1 MIQHSSPAPGTV
13 EVPFP
18 LSAAQRGIWFAQ
30 HIAGDTPISI
40 AQYVELTG
48 PVDHDLLT
56 EAVRRTGREF
66 GTGYLRLV
74 EVDGQPHQL
83 VDLTLDA
90 DITELDLRAE
100 PDPERAAH
108 AWMRAEY
115 SATLDVVRDRLVR
128 LAMLRVGEDRWFWYS
143 RMHHIVLD
151 GMGALA
157 LVQRTGE
164 LYNAA
169 LEGREPPRSKAEPL
183 QKIVEADLAY
193 RTSDRF
199 AADREYWREHLTG
212 MADPVNLA
220 GREAEVD
227 SHPNRVSGALPAET
241 SALLDSVAAAVNSG
255 VAPTVVAA
263 FGAYLAAMTGA
274 PEVILSLPV
283 SARTSA
289 TLRRS
294 GGMLANVVPL
304 RVTLAPTTTVGAA
317 ILAVQ
322 SELTGALRRQ
332 RYRQEDIVRDLGW
345 AMDEAASFGPAVN
358 LMMVDTRIALGPV
371 VGRLHVLTSGL
382 IDDLFVNLYPGV
394 GGESTHIDLQGNG
407 NLYGEAELAAHHER
421 FLLFLHRFLVAGP
434 DAPLSTVPVLSS
446 AEQSLSV
453 PARGPASP
461 EPRTLPAILAGGAAI
476 DPDATALRWGTGDTM
491 SYREVDDYTNR
502 LARLL
507 IAAGAGPEK
516 AVALSIPRSA
526 ESVLATIAV
535 AKTGAAFAPID
546 PTYPADRIE
555 HMIDDS
561 GVVAGL
567 TLAHARKSLP
577 DKVDWLTLDD
587 ETTLGRV
594 AAQNADAITDAD
606 RTAAIH
612 LDQVAYVIYTSGSTG
627 LPKGVLVSHRGLA
640 GLVAGSGAGFGIDAD
655 SVVAH
660 AVSPSF
666 DISVEEIL
674 VTLAAGATLAVVPP
688 SAYAGEDMAQVLR
701 THGVTHL
708 NVTPA
713 VVGSLDPAT
722 LPDLRTIVVGGDAC
736 PPELVSK
743 WAGRALINGYG
754 PTETTITT
762 TLTEPMV
769 PGTPV
774 TIGGLT
780 DGVSA
785 LVLDP
790 WLRPVPAGT
799 VGELYL
805 AGPGVARGYHRRTG
819 LTASRFVANP
829 HAPGHRMYR
838 TGDLVRWSAPGD
850 RFTLEY
856 QGRSDFQVKVRGYRI
871 ELGEIDAALQRLP
884 EIDFAITL
892 GVESPTGAT
901 ALVAYLTTESDA
913 EVHPEAVKA
922 AVGEH
927 LPSYMVPAVIMVLD
941 QLPLTPLGKV
951 DRKALPAPDFT
962 ARAVV
967 GRAPSTPREET
978 LAALFAEVL
987 GLDSVGVDDSF
998 FALGGDSIVSI
1009 QLVSRAKAA
1018 GISFTARDVFER
1030 KTVAALAAVAT
1041 ETETDVVEELPGGG
1055 IGPVELTPI
1064 VHAMLDD
1071 GAPWD
1076 RYSQAVLI
1084 GLPEGTR
1091 RATLAAALQTLIDQH
1106 DVLRSTLRRSA
1117 DSWEWVVAEQ
1127 GSVDA
1132 DTLIEVVRTDDPG
1145 TPNEIGHAGHR
1156 TADPLAR
1163 RSRSGSRTAESPTTS
1178 ARADADTAKSPTT
1191 AGRADA
1197 DTADEVGGI
1206 AHAAAPADTVR
1217 SDSDTVERALQRA
1230 ADQLDPASGVVARFV
1245 LIERSDDG
1253 PLCWLVLH
1261 HLVTDGISWRIL
1273 LPDLATA
1280 AFGGALD
1287 PVGTSFRRW
1296 AHAQPEQATAR
1307 TAELP
1312 VWQRI
1317 LSTPDPAFG
1326 TTAFDPALD
1335 TVATMAQCQSTVPA
1349 EIAHTVLTTL
1359 PEQFHCGAD
1368 DVLLTA
1374 LTLAVSRWRERTG
1387 ALLTLEGHGRAES
1400 LLPGA
1405 DIARTVGWFTSVYP
1419 VAVDLAGIDLD
1430 DAFAG
1435 GEAAGSAIKA
1445 TKEQLRAVPDR
1456 GVGYGLLRYL
1466 NGETAAALADAPT
1479 PQLSFNY
1486 LGRAVTGE
1494 GPWLP
1499 RRFAATNNDDAPLA
1513 ATVDINA
1520 VLTDTGLDVTWAYAG
1535 RLLGAS
1541 DVREL
1546 ADLWSRALDAL
1557 VTHSRTTHA
1566 GGRTPS
1572 DFPLVTVDQS
1582 RIDSWERTHPTLTD
1596 VWPLSPLQ
1604 YGLLFHAL
1612 YDSDTADGYTVQSLL
1627 TLAGTV
1633 DATRLRAAAQA
1644 LIDRH
1649 ENLRVAFVETDD
1661 GPRQLVLAAAEIRW
1675 HEIDLTTIAD
1685 EEQRARE
1692 LDRVIELDALTRFD
1706 LTRPPLLRFTLI
1718 RTGQDTFRLVMTNHH
1733 LVLDGW
1739 STPLLV
1745 RELLTLYVTAGDAS
1759 MLPPARSYR
1768 EFLAWLTQQDA
1779 DASLI
1784 AWKESLAGIDTPT
1797 RAVPTLAGI
1806 ESTETAMLSHELSPA
1821 AVAELES
1828 AAREA
1833 GATVNTLVQAAW
1845 SMLLAMLTGRT
1856 EVVFGSTV
1864 SGRPPELPGVE
1875 EMVGLFINT
1884 VPVRVSLDPA
1894 EKVTDLLARVQ
1905 AEQARLMDHQ
1915 HVGLAAIHRAV
1926 GLAEL
1931 FDTLTV
1937 FESYPI
1943 DREALSQALDIA
1955 GMRVLDVEGT
1965 DATPY
1970 PLNLMVI
1977 PLRGDTG
1984 DALRITVKF
1993 MADQLDPAAAQSLLD
2008 RFVRLLGQ
2016 LAEHPHALVSQ
2027 LRYCD
2032 DTELAT
2038 LAPVHGPPPLPMRTL
2053 PDVLTAGARIDPAVI
2068 AVSSG
2073 ELRMSYGELDA
2084 WSNRFARVLLG
2095 RGVGPEVFVVLALT
2109 RSLESV
2115 VAVWALAKTGAAFVP
2130 LDPSYP
2136 VERIE
2141 HMLTD
2146 SKAPIGVTVTETGE
2160 TLPGTIDWLL
2170 LDDLNTIRRA
2180 MLVSDAPITDAERGG
2195 PLDLDHTA
2203 YLIYTSGSTG
2213 KPKAVLL
2220 SHRGIANLV
2229 AAQQATLT
2237 LDPTASALQVASP
2250 SFDASVF
2257 EMLTAHAAGGRLVVS
2272 PPEVYGGSELES
2284 LLRTER
2290 VTHAVITPSALATM
2304 EPTDLTDLRVL
2315 SVAGEAATPELI
2327 EKWSAGRRMV
2337 NLYGPTEFSIW
2348 ATGPAELRAGEP
2360 VTIGGPIRGA
2370 AVVVLDSWL
2379 RPVPVGI
2386 QGELYLAGPALAR
2399 GYFNRFEMTASR
2411 FVANP
2416 FGAAGERMYRTGD
2429 MVRWVTGDDGLTLE
2443 YLGRSDFQVKI
2454 RGLRIEL
2461 GEIDAVLSRDDEVE
2475 YAVTIGREGPAGA
2488 TVLVSYVLPAPGIDL
2503 DPERLRAGVAAELPG
2518 YMVPAAVVVL
2528 DEIPLTPVG
2537 KLDRKALPVPDFS
2550 AAQRAYLAPRTPIEQ
2565 SVAEVFA
2572 DVLGSDRVSVDQS
2585 FFELGGNSLSATK
2598 VVARVN
2604 SSLGAT
2610 IALRDLFDAPTVAQL
2625 SARIVPAAEGAPG
2638 RPALAPRVRP
2648 DRIPLS
2654 PAQQRMWVLNQLD
2667 PDSSAY
2673 NIAIALRLTG
2683 DLDVDALRRALTDV
2697 ITRQESLRTRY
2708 PADAD
2713 GPRQVIVGI
2722 DPPAMPLIDTEDG
2735 APLRDRINAL
2745 AATGFDLTREPPLRV
2760 GLFRL
2765 DADAPEAAPVTPIP
2779 GSPAEQTHPRH
2790 SDAPTHAGLATEAQ
2804 RGAGDSGPDGPRD
2817 TCSASHADGP
2827 TPVHVVVLVVHHI
2840 SADGASMAPLAADLV
2855 AAYSARVSGEA
2866 PTRPPLTVQYADFA
2880 QWHRELL
2887 GSAADAE
2894 SLAAQQIRYWRETLA
2909 DAPDALELPTDRPR
2923 PAVQSMRS
2931 DDIDFSL
2938 DEQTHRALV
2947 DFAAANNVSVFMVV
2961 HAALAVLLARLGGT
2975 SDIVIGTP
2983 VAGRGEEALDDLVG
2997 MFVNTL
3003 SLRTPVD
3010 PGTGFRQ
3017 LLATVRTTDLDAFAH
3032 TDVPFEQLVQAV
3044 DPTRST
3050 AHHPLFQVSLS
3061 LQNFIE
3067 PVLELPGLRFEVEDF
3082 DRRSSAFDLTLD
3094 LRERFDHTGPTGIEA
3109 VLTYATDLFDAPTI
3123 TSFATRWQQVLT
3135 TVLTDID
3142 IPLADIDILAESER
3156 TELIP
3161 VRGPATT
3168 GTTTLPHLLTTTAK
3182 SFPDHPALISD
3193 TTRTQSAPPPDT
3205 ATNPKQSA
3213 PAPTYATAGPDQPIP
3228 ASNTSTPTPTHPV
3241 SAPAASTAD
3250 PDQRTSA
3257 ISTDGPHRPE
3267 HTPNTATP
3275 GHMAPD
3281 IAPPLSSGEEPLN
3294 STTAPAA
3301 TPNQPGLRP
3310 SADGLPTDRPT
3321 RPSPTSA
3328 GSAQQ
3333 LAPDSETTTYRNLDA
3348 HSNQL
3353 ARLLIEAGAHT
3364 ETVVALGLPR
3374 CAELHI
3380 GIWATAKSGGAFLP
3394 VDPKHPADRI
3404 EHMLTDSGARV
3415 GITLA
3420 EYRPQLPDT
3429 TRWLVLDDP
3438 EIAARLR
3445 TTSDAPLTPADLP
3458 VPIRLENPAWMI
3470 YTSGSTGTPK
3480 GVTVTHRGLAD
3491 LVAAQRADLG
3501 LDENSR
3507 VLQVASPSFD
3517 ASIFEALMAFGC
3529 GGASVI
3535 APPDVFGGAPLA
3547 ELIAAEQITHMVI
3560 TPSALATIDPAEVSS
3575 VRVLAVAGEAVG
3587 PDLVARW
3594 CGGVD
3599 GRTMVN
3605 LYGPTEYTI
3614 WATGSEPLSATEP
3627 VTIGTPIRGAATLV
3641 LDDRLHPVPVGVAG
3655 ELYLSGTALA
3665 RGYHARPALTAARF
3679 IANPYGE
3686 PGELL
3691 YRTGDLVRWTRHSTP
3706 PPDTTATPDAPTT
3719 AVPTSA
3725 DPTTAT
3731 TATPTAVPTTAVPT
3745 SAAPTT
3751 TAVPTSADP
3760 ATATTAAPTAVPT
3773 TAVPT
3778 SAAPTTAAPTTAV
3791 PTSATTISTAPIT
3804 VVSNTTAPTTS
3815 VSTATGPLTLEYLG
3829 RTDFQ
3834 VKVRG
3839 QRIELGEIDAVLS
3852 GIDGID
3858 LAVTLG
3864 VPGPTGA
3871 TALAAYLVRLPGV
3884 DLDIARV
3891 RAEAADIL
3899 PAYMV
3904 PAAFVVLD
3912 AIPVNA
3918 VGKLDRKALPDPVF
3932 ATDDTP
3938 YRAPQTPTEHLLAE
3952 IYAELLGREQVG
3964 VDDSFFAL
3972 GGDSI
3977 LAIQLVTQAK
3987 LRGLHCTPLQVFEH
4001 RTVAALAAAVDATG
4015 TVEALAELPGGGTGD
4030 LPLTPIVRYMI
4041 ERGGNF
4047 DRFAQTAVLDLPV
4060 GIDRAQLRTTLTAVI
4075 DRHDML
4081 RARLWSTDDGWQLR
4095 VADPGSVDV
4104 DALIHRTTFDAT
4116 TDPVELREYARTE
4129 LDSAMNR
4136 LHPADGIIL
4145 QFVWL
4150 DPVGDAGTHTR
4161 PGKLIVVA
4169 HHLAI
4174 DSVSWRILVEDLIAA
4189 WAQVA
4194 AGTTPVLAE
4203 TSTSMRRWSHALTEQ
4218 ANAEQRRTELA
4229 YWQGIVNGPD
4239 PLLGARSLDP
4249 AIDQVHTVRRFEI
4262 GADED
4267 VTAALLTTLP
4277 RLFHGSVTDALFA
4290 TLALALVRWRARRGI
4305 DEHSAMLRLEGHGRQ
4320 EEVVPGADLSR
4331 TIGWFTNLYPVRLD
4345 LADVDIADAF
4355 AGGPAMGAAIRAVKH
4370 DLLEVPD
4377 KGIGFGLL
4385 RYLNPETAAQ
4395 LPTALPGQICVN
4407 YLGRHT
4413 SVETPTGLEGLGW
4426 LPTDELGDLEA
4437 TEHSD
4442 VAIMS
4447 PIDINA
4453 MVTGNRLHAEFSYA
4467 ANLLNR
4473 DEVAELADLW
4483 VDALG
4488 AATRFAETP
4497 AAQSASADEAAAMA
4511 ARTATP
4517 AGPTGLG
4524 LDVLL
4529 PIRPDGD
4536 RPALFCVHSSSGM
4549 SWSYLGFAEH
4559 LRPGR
4564 PIYGLQAPDLSG
4576 REPPARSIEEFAHR
4590 YVREIRTVQPSGP
4603 YHLLGWSFGGLIAQA
4618 MAVELAAEGE
4628 RVGVLAL
4635 LDTDTADIDGDSIE
4649 RLTAGQFINTFGA
4662 IFGIDDVSAEAT
4674 AEEAAAIITERL
4686 GGVELLDAATIER
4699 MAGSYNASA
4708 GTRTGYR
4715 RPVYDGD
4722 ILYFRATVDPSEYMG
4737 PDGWRPYVTGEI
4749 VTHDVAVSH
4758 DDLTNPYALS
4768 AISPVLDDHMEAGDR
4783 I

>member
-1 MIQHSSPAPGTV
+1 MIAPDG
-13 EVPFP
+13 PFP

-40 AQYVELTG
+40 AQYVELSG
-48 PVDHDLLT
+48 AIDHMLLT

-74 EVDGQPHQL
+74 EVDGQPQQI
-83 VDLTLDA
+83 VDLTLDD
-90 DITELDLRAE
+90 DIAQVDLRDR
-100 PDPERAAH
+100 PDPEAAAH

-115 SATLDVVRDRLVR
+115 TAPLDVMRDRLVC
-128 LAMLRVGEDRWFWYS
+128 LAMLRVAEDRWFWYS

-169 LEGREPPRSKAEPL
+169 FDGREPPPTKAEPL
-183 QKIVEADLAY
+183 QKIVDADLAY

-199 AADREYWREHLTG
+199 AADREYWRDHLADL
-212 MADPVNLA
+212 ADPVTLA
-220 GREAEVD
+220 GRAAEVD
-227 SHPNRVSGALPAET
+227 GHPNRVSGALPAAT
-241 SALLDSVAAAVNSG
+241 TVLLDSVAAAVNSG

-274 PEVILSLPV
+274 PEVVLSLPV

-304 RVTLAPTTTVGAA
+304 RVTLDPTTTVGAV

-322 SELTGALRRQ
+322 AELTGALRRQ

-371 VGRLHVLTSGL
+371 VGRLNVLTSGL
-382 IDDLFVNLYPGV
+382 IDDLFVNVYPGV

-407 NLYGEAELAAHHER
+407 NLYSDADLAAHHDR
-421 FLLFLHRFLVAGP
+421 FLMFLHRFLVAGP
-434 DAPLSTVPVLSS
+434 DAPLSTVPVLSV
-446 AEQSLSV
+446 AEQAASV
-453 PARGPASP
+453 PARGPAGV
-461 EPRTLPAILAGGAAI
+461 ETKTLPEILAAGAAI
-476 DPDATALRWGTGDTM
+476 DPDAIALRWGTGDTL

-507 IAAGAGPEK
+507 ITAGAGPEHG
-516 AVALSIPRSA
+516 VALSIPRSA

-535 AKTGAAFAPID
+535 AKTGAPFVPID
-546 PTYPADRIE
+546 PTYPDDRIE

-561 GVVAGL
+561 GVVTGV
-567 TLAHARKSLP
+567 TVTEVRKSLP
-577 DKVDWLTLDD
+577 DKVDWLALDD
-587 ETTLGRV
+587 ETTVAHL
-594 AAQNADAITDAD
+594 AAQDAAPITDAE
-606 RTAAIH
+606 RTAAIEP
-612 LDQVAYVIYTSGSTG
+612 DQVAYIIYTSGSTG

-640 GLVAGSGAGFGIDAD
+640 NLVASSGAGFGVDSE

-674 VTLAAGATLAVVPP
+674 VTLSAGAAVAVVPP
-688 SAYAGEDMAQVLR
+688 SAYAGEEMARVLR
-701 THGVTHL
+701 THRVTHL

-762 TLTEPMV
+762 TLSEPLV
-769 PGTPV
+769 PGAPV
-774 TIGGLT
+774 TIGSLVR
-780 DGVSA
+780 GVSG

-805 AGPGVARGYHRRTG
+805 AGPGVARGYHRRSG

-829 HAPGHRMYR
+829 HAPGERMYR
-838 TGDLVRWSAPGD
+838 TGDLVRWTDGD
-850 RFTLEY
+850 GTLTLDY

-871 ELGEIDAALQRLP
+871 ELGEIDAALQQLP

-892 GVESPTGAT
+892 GVETATGAT
-901 ALVAYLTTESDA
+901 ALVSYVTTEPGT

-922 AVGEH
+922 AVGER
-927 LPSYMVPAVIMVLD
+927 LPAYMVPAVLMVLD
-941 QLPLTPLGKV
+941 EVPLTPLGKV
-951 DRKALPAPDFT
+951 DRKALPAPDFS
-962 ARAVV
+962 ARTVTS
-967 GRAPSTPREET
+967 RTPSTPREQA
-978 LAALFAEVL
+978 LATLFAEVL
-987 GLDSVGVDDSF
+987 GLDAVGVDESF

-1018 GISFTARDVFER
+1018 GISFSARDVFER
-1030 KTVAALAAVAT
+1030 KTVAALAAVAD
-1041 ETETDVVEELPGGG
+1041 ETEVHVVEELPGGG
-1055 IGPVELTPI
+1055 VGEVALTPI
-1064 VHAMLDD
+1064 VHAMVEHGDTW
-1071 GAPWD
+1071 G
-1076 RYSQAVLI
+1076 RYGQAVLI
-1084 GLPEGTR
+1084 GLPADIDR
-1091 RATLAAALQTLIDQH
+1091 PRIAAALQVLLDHH
-1106 DVLRSTLRRSA
+1106 DLLRSSLRRTP
-1117 DSWEWVVAEQ
+1117 DGWEWLVAER

-1132 DTLIEVVRTDDPG
+1132 ETLIDVV
-1145 TPNEIGHAGHR
+1145 
-1156 TADPLAR
+1156 
-1163 RSRSGSRTAESPTTS
+1163 S
-1178 ARADADTAKSPTT
+1178 
-1191 AGRADA
+1191 A
-1197 DTADEVGGI
+1197 DTAD
-1206 AHAAAPADTVR
+1206 A
-1217 SDSDTVERALQRA
+1217 VERALQDA
-1230 ADQLDPASGVVARFV
+1230 ADLLDPTTGAVARFV
-1245 LIERSDDG
+1245 VIERADAA

-1261 HLVTDGISWRIL
+1261 HLVTDGVSWRIL
-1273 LPDLATA
+1273 LPDFATA
-1280 AFGGALD
+1280 AYGGALD

-1296 AHAQPEQATAR
+1296 AHGQADNAATR
-1307 TAELP
+1307 IDELP
-1312 VWQRI
+1312 IWQRI
-1317 LSTPDPAFG
+1317 LATPDPSFTRASG
-1326 TTAFDPALD
+1326 QDLDRATTDSSATFDPTLD
-1335 TVATMAQCQSTVPA
+1335 VVATMAQWQTTVPA
-1349 EIAHTVLTTL
+1349 DIAHTVLHTV

-1374 LTLAVSRWRERTG
+1374 LAMAVCRWRDRTG
-1387 ALLTLEGHGRAES
+1387 ALLTLEGHGRSES

-1419 VAVDLAGIDLD
+1419 VALDLAEIDLA
-1430 DAFAG
+1430 DAFTG
-1435 GEAAGSAIKA
+1435 GPAAGSAIKV

-1456 GVGYGLLRYL
+1456 GVGFGLLRYL
-1466 NGETAAALADAPT
+1466 NDETAAALANAPT

-1486 LGRAVTGE
+1486 LGRAVTGDD
-1494 GPWLP
+1494 PWVP
-1499 RRFAATNNDDAPLA
+1499 RRFAATNDDRAPLA
-1513 ATVDINA
+1513 AVVDINA
-1520 VLTDTGLDVTWAYAG
+1520 VLTEAGLEVTWAYAG
-1535 RLLGAS
+1535 RLLDEA

-1546 ADLWSRALDAL
+1546 ADLWSQALRAL
-1557 VTHSRTTHA
+1557 VTHAGSGDA

-1572 DFPLVTVDQS
+1572 DFELVTVDQS
-1582 RIDSWERTHPTLTD
+1582 QIERWEHAYPKLTD

-1604 YGLLFHAL
+1604 YGLLFHSL

-1633 DATRLRAAAQA
+1633 DATRLRGAAQA

-1661 GPRQLVLAAAEIRW
+1661 GPRQLVLSAAEIHWR
-1675 HEIDLTTIAD
+1675 ELDLTDITDDA
-1685 EEQRARE
+1685 QRARE
-1692 LDRVIELDALTRFD
+1692 LDRTIELDALTRFD

-1718 RTGQDTFRLVMTNHH
+1718 RTAPETFRLVMTNHH

-1768 EFLAWLTQQDA
+1768 EFLSWLEVQDSQ
-1779 DASLI
+1779 ASLA
-1784 AWKESLAGIDTPT
+1784 AWKQALAGIDTPT

-1806 ESTETAMLSHELSPA
+1806 ESTETAMLSQDLSA
-1821 AVAELES
+1821 TAVAVLES

-1833 GATVNTLVQAAW
+1833 GATVNTLVQAGW

-1856 EVVFGSTV
+1856 DVVFGATV

-1884 VPVRVSLDPA
+1884 VPVRVTLNPS
-1894 EKVTDLLARVQ
+1894 EKVSDLLARVQ

-1915 HVGLAAIHRAV
+1915 HVGLAAIHRTV

-1977 PLRGDTG
+1977 PLRGEAGAG
-1984 DALRITVKF
+1984 DALRITLKF
-1993 MADQLDPAAAQSLLD
+1993 MADQLERTAAQSLLD
-2008 RFVRLLGQ
+2008 RFIRLLAQ
-2016 LAEHPHALVSQ
+2016 LAENPHAVVSQ
-2027 LRYCD
+2027 LRPCS
-2032 DTELAT
+2032 DTELAS
-2038 LAPVHGPPPLPMRTL
+2038 LAPVHGPPTLPMRTL
-2053 PDVLTAGARIDPAVI
+2053 ADILTAGARIDPDAI
-2068 AVSSG
+2068 AVSAG

-2095 RGVGPEVFVVLALT
+2095 RGIGPEIFVVLALT

-2146 SKAPIGVTVTETGE
+2146 SKAPIGVTVTATGE
-2160 TLPGTIDWLL
+2160 DLPGSIDWLL
-2170 LDDLNTIRRA
+2170 LDDLNTMRRA

-2195 PLDLDHTA
+2195 PVDIDHTA

-2229 AAQQATLT
+2229 AAQRETLA
-2237 LDPTASALQVASP
+2237 LDPSASALQVASP

-2272 PPEVYGGSELES
+2272 PPEVYGGTELET

-2327 EKWSAGRRMV
+2327 EKWAAGRRMV

-2348 ATGPAELRAGEP
+2348 ATGPAELVAGEP

-2370 AVVVLDSWL
+2370 ALVVLDSWL

-2386 QGELYLAGPALAR
+2386 AGELYLAGPALAR

-2416 FGAAGERMYRTGD
+2416 FGIAGERMYRTGD
-2429 MVRWVTGDDGLTLE
+2429 MVRWVAGGNAALTLE

-2461 GEIDAVLSRDDEVE
+2461 GEIDAVLSRAEEVD

-2488 TVLVSYVLPAPGIDL
+2488 TVLVSYVLPVPGIEL
-2503 DPERLRAGVAAELPG
+2503 DTETLRAQVAAELPG
-2518 YMVPAAVVVL
+2518 YMVPAYVVVL
-2528 DEIPLTPVG
+2528 EDIPLTPVG
-2537 KLDRKALPVPDFS
+2537 KLDRKALPIPDFTATQQS
-2550 AAQRAYLAPRTPIEQ
+2550 YLAPRTPIEQ
-2565 SVAEVFA
+2565 AVAEVFA
-2572 DVLGSDRVSVDQS
+2572 DVLGSERVSVDQS

-2604 SSLGAT
+2604 SALGST
-2610 IALRDLFDAPTVAQL
+2610 IALRDLFDAPSVAQL
-2625 SARIVPAAEGAPG
+2625 ASRVVPAAEGTAG
-2638 RPALAPRVRP
+2638 RPALAPRLRP

-2667 PDSSAY
+2667 PESSAY

-2683 DLDVDALRRALTDV
+2683 TLDVAAMRRALADV
-2697 ITRQESLRTRY
+2697 VERQESLRTRY
-2708 PADAD
+2708 PADAE

-2722 DPPAMPLIDTEDG
+2722 DTATPAMPLIDTEDG
-2735 APLRDRINAL
+2735 APLRDRINEL
-2745 AATGFDLTREPPLRV
+2745 AGSGFDLTREAPLRV

-2765 DADAPEAAPVTPIP
+2765 DVGTEDAA
-2779 GSPAEQTHPRH
+2779 
-2790 SDAPTHAGLATEAQ
+2790 
-2804 RGAGDSGPDGPRD
+2804 
-2817 TCSASHADGP
+2817 
-2827 TPVHVVVLVVHHI
+2827 PVHVVVLVVHHI

-2855 AAYSARVSGEA
+2855 AAYSARVSGAA
-2866 PTRPPLTVQYADFA
+2866 PTRPPLAVQYADFA

-2887 GSAADAE
+2887 GSGSDAE
-2894 SLAAQQIRYWRETLA
+2894 SVAAQQIEYWRETLA
-2909 DAPDALELPTDRPR
+2909 GAPDVLELPTDRPR
-2923 PAVQSMRS
+2923 PAVQTMRS
-2931 DDIDFSL
+2931 DDVEFSI
-2938 DEQTHRALV
+2938 DEQTHRALI

-2975 SDIVIGTP
+2975 GDVVIGTP
-2983 VAGRGEEALDDLVG
+2983 IAGRGEAALDDLVG

-3003 SLRTPVD
+3003 ALRTPVD

-3032 TDVPFEQLVQAV
+3032 ADVPFEQLVGAL

-3094 LRERFDHTGPTGIEA
+3094 LRERFGETGPEGIEG
-3109 VLTYATDLFDAPTI
+3109 VLTYATDLFDASTV
-3123 TSFATRWQQVLT
+3123 TTFATRWRQVLA

-3142 IPLADIDILAESER
+3142 IRLTDIDILAESER
-3156 TELIP
+3156 AELIP
-3161 VRGPATT
+3161 VRGPATA
-3168 GTTTLPHLLTTTAK
+3168 GTTTLADLLATTAAT
-3182 SFPDHPALISD
+3182 FPDRPAL
-3193 TTRTQSAPPPDT
+3193 
-3205 ATNPKQSA
+3205 
-3213 PAPTYATAGPDQPIP
+3213 
-3228 ASNTSTPTPTHPV
+3228 V
-3241 SAPAASTAD
+3241 
-3250 PDQRTSA
+3250 
-3257 ISTDGPHRPE
+3257 
-3267 HTPNTATP
+3267 
-3275 GHMAPD
+3275 
-3281 IAPPLSSGEEPLN
+3281 
-3294 STTAPAA
+3294 
-3301 TPNQPGLRP
+3301 
-3310 SADGLPTDRPT
+3310 
-3321 RPSPTSA
+3321 
-3328 GSAQQ
+3328 
-3333 LAPDSETTTYRNLDA
+3333 SETTTASETQPMPVTATTPDTTSYRTLNA
-3348 HSNQL
+3348 RSNQL
-3353 ARLLIEAGAHT
+3353 ARALIEAGAHT

-3374 CAELHI
+3374 CAELHT
-3380 GIWATAKSGGAFLP
+3380 GLWAAAKVGAAFLS

-3404 EHMLTDSGARV
+3404 DHMLTDSGAQV

-3420 EYRPQLPDT
+3420 EYRPQLSDT
-3429 TRWLVLDDP
+3429 THWLILDDADF
-3438 EIAARLR
+3438 AARL
-3445 TTSDAPLTPADLP
+3445 DATDDADITPEELP
-3458 VPIRLENPAWMI
+3458 VPIRVQNPAWMI

-3491 LVAAQRADLG
+3491 LVASQRTDLA
-3501 LDENSR
+3501 LDERSR

-3535 APPDVFGGAPLA
+3535 SPPDVFGGAPLA
-3547 ELIAAEQITHMVI
+3547 ELIAAESVTHMVI

-3575 VRVLAVAGEAVG
+3575 LRVLAVAGEAVG

-3594 CGGVD
+3594 CGGA
-3599 GRTMVN
+3599 GARTMVN

-3614 WATGSEPLSATEP
+3614 WATGSEPLSAAEP
-3627 VTIGTPIRGAATLV
+3627 VTIGSPVRGAAALV
-3641 LDDRLHPVPVGVAG
+3641 LDDRLCPVPVGVAG
-3655 ELYLSGTALA
+3655 ELYLAGTALA
-3665 RGYHARPALTAARF
+3665 RGYHARAGLTATRF
-3679 IANPYGE
+3679 VANPFGH
-3686 PGELL
+3686 PGECL
-3691 YRTGDLVRWTRHSTP
+3691 YRTGDLVRWIRT
-3706 PPDTTATPDAPTT
+3706 D
-3719 AVPTSA
+3719 
-3725 DPTTAT
+3725 
-3731 TATPTAVPTTAVPT
+3731 
-3745 SAAPTT
+3745 SAARTVGPTR
-3751 TAVPTSADP
+3751 
-3760 ATATTAAPTAVPT
+3760 
-3773 TAVPT
+3773 
-3778 SAAPTTAAPTTAV
+3778 
-3791 PTSATTISTAPIT
+3791 
-3804 VVSNTTAPTTS
+3804 S
-3815 VSTATGPLTLEYLG
+3815 VSLAGSDNPSGSDSSAGSPTGLALEYLG

-3839 QRIELGEIDAVLS
+3839 QRIELGEIDAVL
-3852 GIDGID
+3852 GAIDGVD

-3871 TALAAYLVRLPGV
+3871 TALAAYLVRMPGA
-3884 DLDIARV
+3884 DLDIAHV
-3891 RAEAADIL
+3891 KALAADTL

-3912 AIPVNA
+3912 EIPINA
-3918 VGKLDRKALPDPVF
+3918 VGKLDRKALPEPVF
-3932 ATDDTP
+3932 VTDDTP
-3938 YRAPQTPTEHLLAE
+3938 YRAPETPTEQVLAE
-3952 IYAELLGREQVG
+3952 VYAELLGRAQVG
-3964 VDDSFFAL
+3964 IDDSFFAL

-3987 LRGLHCTPLQVFEH
+3987 LRGVQCTPLQVFEH
-4001 RTVAALAAAVDATG
+4001 RTIAALGAAVDATE
-4015 TVEALAELPGGGTGD
+4015 TVEALEELPGGGTGD

-4041 ERGGNF
+4041 ERGGDF
-4047 DRFAQTAVLDLPV
+4047 DRFAQTAVLELPV
-4060 GIDRAQLRTTLTAVI
+4060 GIDRVHLVATLTSVI

-4081 RARLWSTDDGWQLR
+4081 RARLWAGEDGWRLR
-4095 VADPGSVDV
+4095 VADPGSIDV
-4104 DALIHRTTFDAT
+4104 DALVHRTAFDAG
-4116 TDPVELREYARTE
+4116 TDPVELREYAQTE

-4136 LHPADGIIL
+4136 LHPADGVVL

-4150 DPVGDAGTHTR
+4150 DPVGDAGSHTR
-4161 PGKLIVVA
+4161 PGRLIVVA

-4174 DSVSWRILVEDLIAA
+4174 DSVSWRILVQDLIAA
-4189 WAQVA
+4189 WAQVS
-4194 AGTTPVLAE
+4194 AGATSVLPDIG
-4203 TSTSMRRWSHALTEQ
+4203 TSMRRWSYALTEQ
-4218 ANAEQRRTELA
+4218 AHAERRLAELP
-4229 YWQGIVNGPD
+4229 YWQQVVNGPD
-4239 PLLGARSLDP
+4239 PLLGTRHLDP
-4249 AIDQVHTVRRFEI
+4249 ATDQARTVRRLDIEV
-4262 GADED
+4262 DQD
-4267 VTAALLTTLP
+4267 TTTALLTTLP

-4290 TLALALVRWRARRGI
+4290 TLALALVRWRARRGV
-4305 DEHSAMLRLEGHGRQ
+4305 DEPSALLRLEGHGRQ

-4345 LADVDIADAF
+4345 LADIDIEDAL
-4355 AGGPAMGAAIRAVKH
+4355 AGGPAMGTAIRRVKH
-4370 DLLEVPD
+4370 DLAAVPD

-4385 RYLNPETAAQ
+4385 RYLNPAAAEQ
-4395 LPTALPGQICVN
+4395 LPARLPGQVCVN

-4413 SVETPTGLEGLGW
+4413 SVDTPTGLEGLGW
-4426 LPTDELGDLEA
+4426 LPTDALGELEA
-4437 TEHSD
+4437 AEHPEIP
-4442 VAIMS
+4442 IMS
-4447 PIDINA
+4447 AIDINA
-4453 MVTGNRLHAEFSYA
+4453 MVVGNRLQADFGYA
-4467 ANLLNR
+4467 AELLAR
-4473 DEVAELADLW
+4473 EDVAELATLW
-4483 VDALG
+4483 VEALG
-4488 AATRFAETP
+4488 AAARFAETP
-4497 AAQSASADEAAAMA
+4497 AAQAASADEAAAMA
-4511 ARTATP
+4511 AHTAAIAEP
-4517 AGPTGLG
+4517 GPTGLG

-4529 PIRPDGD
+4529 PIRPGGD

-4549 SWSYLGFAEH
+4549 SWSYLGLAEQ

-4576 REPPARSIEEFAHR
+4576 REPSARSIEEFARR
-4590 YVREIRTVQPSGP
+4590 YVREIRAVQPTGP

-4618 MAVELAAEGE
+4618 MAVELAAAGE
-4628 RVGVLAL
+4628 RVGVVAL
-4635 LDTDTADIDGDSIE
+4635 LDTDTADIDGDTIE
-4649 RLTAGQFINTFGA
+4649 RLSAGAFINTFGA
-4662 IFGIDDVSAEAT
+4662 IFGIDDVPAEST
-4674 AEEAAAIITERL
+4674 AEEAAELITARL
-4686 GGVELLDAATIER
+4686 GGIELIDAATIER

-4708 GTRTGYR
+4708 GTRTGYQ

-4722 ILYFRATVDPSEYMG
+4722 VVYFRATVDPAEWMG
-4737 PDGWRPYVTGEI
+4737 PDGWRPYVTGDI
-4749 VTHDVAVSH
+4749 TNHDVDVTHD
-4758 DDLTNPYALS
+4758 DMTNPHALS
-4768 AISPVLDDHMEAGDR
+4768 VISPLLDDHLEAGDR

>member
-1 MIQHSSPAPGTV
+1 MIQPSSHASDVVAPEG
-13 EVPFP
+13 PFP

-40 AQYVELTG
+40 AQYVELSG
-48 PVDHDLLT
+48 ALDLPMLT
-56 EAVRRTGREF
+56 DAVRRTGREF

-74 EVDGQPHQL
+74 DIDGDPQQI
-83 VDLTLDA
+83 VDLTLDDSIA
-90 DITELDLRAE
+90 ELDLRDR
-100 PDPERAAH
+100 PDPEAAAH

-115 SATLDVVRDRLVR
+115 TAPLDVMRDRLVR
-128 LAMLRVGEDRWFWYS
+128 IALLRVAADRWFWYA

-157 LVQRTGE
+157 LVQRVGE

-169 LEGREPPRSKAEPL
+169 FESRALPPTKAEPL
-183 QKIVEADLAY
+183 RKIVDADLAY
-193 RTSDRF
+193 RSSDRF
-199 AADREYWREHLTG
+199 ATDREYWREHLAAL
-212 MADPVNLA
+212 ADPVTLA

-227 SHPNRVSGALPAET
+227 AHPNRVSGALPTET
-241 SALLDSVAAAVNSG
+241 GALLDSVAASVNSG

-274 PEVILSLPV
+274 PEVVLSLPV

-304 RVTLAPTTTVGAA
+304 RVRLDPTTTVGAA

-345 AMDEAASFGPAVN
+345 AMDEATSFGPAVN
-358 LMMVDTRIALGPV
+358 LMMVDTKIALGPV

-394 GGESTHIDLQGNG
+394 GGESTHIDLQGNA
-407 NLYGEAELAAHHER
+407 NLYSDADLASHHER
-421 FLLFLHRFLVAGP
+421 FLLFLHRFLLAGP
-434 DAPLSTVPVLSS
+434 DAPLSTVPVLSA
-446 AEQSLSV
+446 AEQAASV
-453 PARGPASP
+453 PARGPAGVAT
-461 EPRTLPAILAGGAAI
+461 RTLPEILAAGAAI
-476 DPDATALRWGTGDTM
+476 DPDAVALRWGVDDTL

-507 IAAGAGPEK
+507 IAAGAGPEH

-535 AKTGAAFAPID
+535 AKTGAPFVPID
-546 PTYPADRIE
+546 PTYPDDRIE

-561 GVVAGL
+561 GVVTGV
-567 TLAHARKSLP
+567 TVDEVRKSLP
-577 DKVDWLTLDD
+577 DKVDWLSLDD
-587 ETTLGRV
+587 GTTVAEL
-594 AAQNADAITDAD
+594 AAQNGVPITDAD
-606 RTAAIH
+606 RTAAVVP
-612 LDQVAYVIYTSGSTG
+612 DQVAYIIYTSGSTG

-640 GLVAGSGAGFGIDAD
+640 NLAASSGAGFGVGPD

-666 DISVEEIL
+666 DISVEEIV
-674 VTLAAGATLAVVPP
+674 VTSAAGATLAVVPP
-688 SAYAGEDMAQVLR
+688 SAYAGEDMANVLR
-701 THGVTHL
+701 THRVTHL

-736 PPELVSK
+736 PPELVAK

-762 TLTEPMV
+762 TLSEPLV
-769 PGTPV
+769 PGAPV
-774 TIGGLT
+774 TIGSLT
-780 DGVSA
+780 GGVSG

-790 WLRPVPAGT
+790 WLRPVPEGT

-805 AGPGVARGYHRRTG
+805 AGPGVARGYHRRSG

-829 HAPGHRMYR
+829 HGPGERMYR
-838 TGDLVRWSAPGD
+838 TGDLVRWTGTEG
-850 RFTLEY
+850 RVTLDY

-901 ALVAYLTTESDA
+901 ALVAYVTGEPGAD
-913 EVHPEAVKA
+913 VRPEAVKA
-922 AVGEH
+922 AVGES
-927 LPSYMVPAVIMVLD
+927 LPAYMVPAVVMVLD
-941 QLPLTPLGKV
+941 RIPLTPLGKV
-951 DRKALPAPDFT
+951 DRKALPAPDFG

-967 GRAPSTPREET
+967 SRAPSTPREEA

-987 GLDSVGVDDSF
+987 GLDTVGVDDSF

-1018 GISFTARDVFER
+1018 GISFSARDVFER
-1030 KTVAALAAVAT
+1030 KTVAALAAVADDT
-1041 ETETDVVEELPGGG
+1041 AVHVVDELPGGG
-1055 IGPVELTPI
+1055 VGAVELTPI
-1064 VHAMLDD
+1064 VHAMVEHP
-1071 GAPWD
+1071 GTWG
-1076 RYSQAVLI
+1076 RYGQAVLI
-1084 GLPEGTR
+1084 GLPAGVDR
-1091 RATLAAALQTLIDQH
+1091 PRLAAAVQVLLEHH
-1106 DVLRSTLRRSA
+1106 DLLRSSLRPTA
-1117 DSWEWVVAEQ
+1117 GGWEWLVAEG

-1132 DTLIEVVRTDDPG
+1132 ENLIDV
-1145 TPNEIGHAGHR
+1145 
-1156 TADPLAR
+1156 
-1163 RSRSGSRTAESPTTS
+1163 
-1178 ARADADTAKSPTT
+1178 ARADTD
-1191 AGRADA
+1191 DA
-1197 DTADEVGGI
+1197 
-1206 AHAAAPADTVR
+1206 
-1217 SDSDTVERALQRA
+1217 VERALQNA
-1230 ADQLDPASGVVARFV
+1230 ADLLDPTTGAVARFV
-1245 LIERSDDG
+1245 LIERADAA

-1296 AHAQPEQATAR
+1296 AHSQPENATTR
-1307 TAELP
+1307 LGELP
-1312 VWQRI
+1312 IWQRI
-1317 LSTPDPAFG
+1317 LATPDPSFARANDQTATG
-1326 TTAFDPALD
+1326 TKSLSSAGTSSTTTSTIDSPAASSDHATAEIDSAPATSDRVAETATFDPTLD
-1335 TVATMAQCQSTVPA
+1335 VVATMAQWETTVPSD
-1349 EIAHTVLTTL
+1349 IAQPVLHVL

-1368 DVLLTA
+1368 DVLLAA
-1374 LTLAVSRWRERTG
+1374 LALAVCRWRDRTG
-1387 ALLTLEGHGRAES
+1387 ALLTLEGHGRDES

-1405 DIARTVGWFTSVYP
+1405 DVARTVGWFTSVYP
-1419 VAVDLAGIDLD
+1419 VALDLTGIDLGE
-1430 DAFAG
+1430 AFAG
-1435 GEAAGSAIKA
+1435 GPAAGSAIKA
-1445 TKEQLRAVPDR
+1445 TKEQLRSIPDR
-1456 GVGYGLLRYL
+1456 GVGFGLLRYL
-1466 NGETAAALADAPT
+1466 NDETAAALAGAPT

-1486 LGRAVTGE
+1486 LGRAVTGDD
-1494 GPWLP
+1494 PWVP
-1499 RRFAATNNDDAPLA
+1499 RRFAATNDDRAPLA
-1513 ATVDINA
+1513 AVVDINA
-1520 VLTDTGLDVTWAYAG
+1520 VLTDAGLEVTWAYAS
-1535 RLLGAS
+1535 RLLGEA
-1541 DVREL
+1541 DVRAL
-1546 ADLWSRALDAL
+1546 ADLWSQALRAL
-1557 VTHSRTTHA
+1557 VTHAGTGDA

-1572 DFPLVTVDQS
+1572 DFALVSVDQPQIE
-1582 RIDSWERTHPTLTD
+1582 RWEHAYPTLTD

-1633 DATRLRAAAQA
+1633 DAARLRGAAQA

-1661 GPRQLVLAAAEIRW
+1661 GPRQLVLSAAEIRW
-1675 HEIDLTTIAD
+1675 HEVDLTEFD
-1685 EEQRARE
+1685 DEQRAAE

-1718 RTGQDTFRLVMTNHH
+1718 RTAEENFRLVMTNHH

-1759 MLPPARSYR
+1759 VLPPARSYR
-1768 EFLAWLTQQDA
+1768 EFLSWLGDQDA
-1779 DASLI
+1779 EASLA
-1784 AWKESLAGIDTPT
+1784 AWKQAMAGIDTPT

-1806 ESTETAMLSHELSPA
+1806 ESPETAMLSQDLSA
-1821 AVAELES
+1821 ATVATLES
-1828 AAREA
+1828 AARAA
-1833 GATVNTLVQAAW
+1833 GATVSTLVQAGW
-1845 SMLLAMLTGRT
+1845 SLLLAMLTGRT
-1856 EVVFGSTV
+1856 DVVFGATV

-1884 VPVRVSLDPA
+1884 VPVRVTLDPS
-1894 EKVTDLLARVQ
+1894 EKVSDLLARVQ

-1977 PLRGDTG
+1977 PLRGEAGAG
-1984 DALRITVKF
+1984 DALRVTVKF
-1993 MADQLDPAAAQSLLD
+1993 MADQLESTAAQSLLD
-2008 RFVRLLGQ
+2008 RFARLLAQ
-2016 LAEHPHALVSQ
+2016 LAENPHALVSQ
-2027 LRYCD
+2027 LHNCSD
-2032 DTELAT
+2032 AELAT
-2038 LAPVHGPPPLPMRTL
+2038 LAPVHGAPALPMRTL
-2053 PDVLTAGARIDPAVI
+2053 PEILTAGARIDPDAI
-2068 AVSSG
+2068 AVSAG
-2073 ELRMSYGELDA
+2073 DLRMSYGDLDA
-2084 WSNRFARVLLG
+2084 WSNRFARVLLR
-2095 RGVGPEVFVVLALT
+2095 RGIGPEIFVVLALT

-2146 SKAPIGVTVTETGE
+2146 SKAPIGVTVTATGE
-2160 TLPGTIDWLL
+2160 DLPGSIDWLL
-2170 LDDLNTIRRA
+2170 LDDLNTMRRA

-2195 PLDLDHTA
+2195 PLDIDHTA

-2229 AAQQATLT
+2229 AAQRETLA
-2237 LDPTASALQVASP
+2237 LDPSASALQVASP

-2272 PPEVYGGSELES
+2272 PPEVYGGGELET

-2304 EPTDLTDLRVL
+2304 EPTDLTELRVL

-2327 EKWSAGRRMV
+2327 EKWAAGRRMV

-2348 ATGPAELRAGEP
+2348 ATGPAELVAGEP

-2370 AVVVLDSWL
+2370 ALVVLDSWL
-2379 RPVPVGI
+2379 RPVPIGI
-2386 QGELYLAGPALAR
+2386 AGELYLAGPALAR

-2416 FGAAGERMYRTGD
+2416 FGGAGQRMYRTGD
-2429 MVRWVTGDDGLTLE
+2429 MVRWVAGDELTLE

-2461 GEIDAVLSRDDEVE
+2461 GEIDAVLSRAEGVD

-2488 TVLVSYVLPAPGIDL
+2488 TVLVSYVLPVPEVEL
-2503 DPERLRAGVAAELPG
+2503 DTERLRAQVAAELPG
-2518 YMVPAAVVVL
+2518 YMVPAYVVVL
-2528 DEIPLTPVG
+2528 DDIPLTPVG
-2537 KLDRKALPVPDFS
+2537 KLDRKALPIPDFS
-2550 AAQRAYLAPRTPIEQ
+2550 AAQRSYLAPRTPIEQ

-2572 DVLGSDRVSVDQS
+2572 EVLGTERVSVDQS

-2604 SSLGAT
+2604 SSLGST
-2610 IALRDLFDAPTVAQL
+2610 IALRDLFDAPSVAQL
-2625 SARIVPAAEGAPG
+2625 SSRVVPAAEGSPG
-2638 RPALAPRVRP
+2638 RPALAPRLRP

-2683 DLDVDALRRALTDV
+2683 ILDVEAMRLALADV
-2697 ITRQESLRTRY
+2697 VERQESLRTRY
-2708 PADAD
+2708 PADAE
-2713 GPRQVIVGI
+2713 GPRQVMVGI
-2722 DPPAMPLIDTEDG
+2722 DNAVPSMPLIDTEDG
-2735 APLRDRINAL
+2735 APLRDRINEL
-2745 AATGFDLTREPPLRV
+2745 AGTGFDLTRQAPLRV

-2765 DADAPEAAPVTPIP
+2765 S
-2779 GSPAEQTHPRH
+2779 GSPSAE
-2790 SDAPTHAGLATEAQ
+2790 
-2804 RGAGDSGPDGPRD
+2804 
-2817 TCSASHADGP
+2817 
-2827 TPVHVVVLVVHHI
+2827 PVHIVVLVVHHI

-2855 AAYSARVSGEA
+2855 AAYSARVSGGA
-2866 PTRPPLTVQYADFA
+2866 PTRPPLAVQYADFA
-2880 QWHRELL
+2880 LWHRELL
-2887 GSAADAE
+2887 GSATDSE
-2894 SLAAQQIRYWRETLA
+2894 SVAAQQIQYWRETLTG
-2909 DAPDALELPTDRPR
+2909 APDALELPADRPR
-2923 PAVQSMRS
+2923 PAVQTMRS
-2931 DDIDFSL
+2931 DDVGFAV
-2938 DEQTHRALV
+2938 DEPTHRALI

-2975 SDIVIGTP
+2975 GDVVIGTP
-2983 VAGRGEEALDDLVG
+2983 ISGRGEAALDDLVG

-3003 SLRTPVD
+3003 ALRTPVD

-3017 LLATVRTTDLDAFAH
+3017 LLATVRTTDLDAFGHA
-3032 TDVPFEQLVQAV
+3032 DVPFEQLVTAL

-3094 LRERFDHTGPTGIEA
+3094 LRERFDDTGPAGIEG
-3109 VLTYATDLFDAPTI
+3109 VLTYATDLFDATTV
-3123 TSFATRWQQVLT
+3123 TSFATRWRQVLT
-3135 TVLTDID
+3135 TVIDDID
-3142 IPLADIDILAESER
+3142 IRLADIDILAESER
-3156 TELIP
+3156 AQLIP

-3168 GTTTLPHLLTTTAK
+3168 GTTTLAELLTTSATT
-3182 SFPDHPALISD
+3182 FPDRPALVSNAD
-3193 TTRTQSAPPPDT
+3193 ARLRGQP
-3205 ATNPKQSA
+3205 A
-3213 PAPTYATAGPDQPIP
+3213 PAIDATA
-3228 ASNTSTPTPTHPV
+3228 A
-3241 SAPAASTAD
+3241 
-3250 PDQRTSA
+3250 
-3257 ISTDGPHRPE
+3257 
-3267 HTPNTATP
+3267 
-3275 GHMAPD
+3275 
-3281 IAPPLSSGEEPLN
+3281 
-3294 STTAPAA
+3294 
-3301 TPNQPGLRP
+3301 
-3310 SADGLPTDRPT
+3310 
-3321 RPSPTSA
+3321 SPTQHA
-3328 GSAQQ
+3328 PTGAPRLEQRAQ
-3333 LAPDSETTTYRNLDA
+3333 ASGTTTYRALNA
-3348 HSNQL
+3348 RSNQL
-3353 ARLLIEAGAHT
+3353 ARLLIEAGAQT
-3364 ETVVALGLPR
+3364 ESVVALGLPR
-3374 CAELHI
+3374 CAELHT
-3380 GIWATAKSGGAFLP
+3380 GIWAAAKVGAAFLP

-3404 EHMLTDSGARV
+3404 GHMLSDSGARV

-3420 EYRPQLPDT
+3420 EYRPELSDS
-3429 TRWLVLDDP
+3429 TRWLILDDP
-3438 EIAARLR
+3438 DFATRLAA
-3445 TTSDAPLTPADLP
+3445 TDDADLTAEELP
-3458 VPIRLENPAWMI
+3458 DPIRLENPAWMI

-3491 LVAAQRADLG
+3491 LVAAQRADLA
-3501 LDENSR
+3501 LDEHAR
-3507 VLQVASPSFD
+3507 VMQVASPSFD

-3547 ELIAAEQITHMVI
+3547 ELIAAEQVTHMVI
-3560 TPSALATIDPAEVSS
+3560 TPSALATIDPADVSS
-3575 VRVLAVAGEAVG
+3575 LRVLAVAGEAVG

-3594 CGGVD
+3594 CGGA
-3599 GRTMVN
+3599 GARTMVN

-3627 VTIGTPIRGAATLV
+3627 VTIGAPVRGASALV
-3641 LDDRLHPVPVGVAG
+3641 LDDRLRPVPVGVAG
-3655 ELYLSGTALA
+3655 ELYLAGTALA
-3665 RGYHARPALTAARF
+3665 RGYHARAGLTAARF
-3679 IANPYGE
+3679 VANPFEG
-3686 PGELL
+3686 PGECL
-3691 YRTGDLVRWTRHSTP
+3691 YRTGDLVRWTRTSSP
-3706 PPDTTATPDAPTT
+3706 APNR
-3719 AVPTSA
+3719 
-3725 DPTTAT
+3725 
-3731 TATPTAVPTTAVPT
+3731 
-3745 SAAPTT
+3745 
-3751 TAVPTSADP
+3751 ADP
-3760 ATATTAAPTAVPT
+3760 APSDNP
-3773 TAVPT
+3773 PD
-3778 SAAPTTAAPTTAV
+3778 SH
-3791 PTSATTISTAPIT
+3791 
-3804 VVSNTTAPTTS
+3804 
-3815 VSTATGPLTLEYLG
+3815 TGLTLEYLG

-3839 QRIELGEIDAVLS
+3839 QRIELGEIDAVL
-3852 GIDGID
+3852 GAIDGID

-3864 VPGPTGA
+3864 VPGPTGS
-3871 TALAAYLVRLPGV
+3871 TALAAYLVRVPGA
-3884 DLDIARV
+3884 DLDTAHI
-3891 RAEAADIL
+3891 RALAADTL

-3912 AIPVNA
+3912 EIPINA
-3918 VGKLDRKALPDPVF
+3918 VGKLDRNALPEPVF
-3932 ATDDTP
+3932 VTDDTP
-3938 YRAPQTPTEHLLAE
+3938 YRAPETPTEQVLAE
-3952 IYAELLGREQVG
+3952 VYAELLGRARVG
-3964 VDDSFFAL
+3964 IDDSFFAL

-3987 LRGLHCTPLQVFEH
+3987 LRGVHCTPLQVFEH
-4001 RTVAALAAAVDATG
+4001 RTVAALGAAVDAAE

-4041 ERGGNF
+4041 ERGGDF
-4047 DRFAQTAVLDLPV
+4047 DRFAQTAVVELPV
-4060 GIDRAQLRTTLTAVI
+4060 GIDRAQLVTTLTAAI

-4081 RARLWSTDDGWQLR
+4081 RARLWAADDGWRLR
-4095 VADPGSVDV
+4095 VADPGSIDV
-4104 DALIHRTTFDAT
+4104 DALVHRTAFDP
-4116 TDPVELREYARTE
+4116 TDSIDLREYAQTA

-4136 LHPADGIIL
+4136 LHPADGVVL

-4150 DPVGDAGTHTR
+4150 DPVGDAGAHTR
-4161 PGKLIVVA
+4161 PGRLIIVA

-4174 DSVSWRILVEDLIAA
+4174 DSVSWRILVQDLIAA
-4189 WAQVA
+4189 WAQVS
-4194 AGTTPVLAE
+4194 AGATPTLPDIG
-4203 TSTSMRRWSHALTEQ
+4203 TSMRRWSHAMTEQ
-4218 ANAEQRRTELA
+4218 AHSGQRLAELP
-4229 YWQGIVNGPD
+4229 YWRQVVNGPD
-4239 PLLGARSLDP
+4239 PLLGPRHLDP
-4249 AIDQVHTVRRFEI
+4249 ATDQARTVRRLEI
-4262 GADED
+4262 EVDEN
-4267 VTAALLTTLP
+4267 TTTALLTTLP

-4290 TLALALVRWRARRGI
+4290 TLALALVRWRARRGV
-4305 DEHSAMLRLEGHGRQ
+4305 DERSALLRLEGHGRQ

-4345 LADVDIADAF
+4345 LADIDIEDAL
-4355 AGGPAMGAAIRAVKH
+4355 AGGPAMGAAIRRVKH

-4385 RYLNPETAAQ
+4385 RYLNTEAAEQ
-4395 LPTALPGQICVN
+4395 LPSRLPGQICVN

-4413 SVETPTGLEGLGW
+4413 SVDTPPGLEGLGW
-4426 LPTDELGDLEA
+4426 LPTDALGDLA
-4437 TEHSD
+4437 AAEHPE
-4442 VAIMS
+4442 VPIMS
-4447 PIDINA
+4447 AIDINA
-4453 MVTGNRLHAEFSYA
+4453 MVADNRLQADFGYA
-4467 ANLLNR
+4467 AQLLDR
-4473 DEVAELADLW
+4473 AAVAELADLW
-4483 VDALG
+4483 AGALDA
-4488 AATRFAETP
+4488 AARFAETP
-4497 AAQSASADEAAAMA
+4497 AAQTASADEAAAMT
-4511 ARTATP
+4511 ARTAAVVEP
-4517 AGPTGLG
+4517 GPTGLG

-4549 SWSYLGFAEH
+4549 SWSYLGFAEQ

-4576 REPPARSIEEFAHR
+4576 REPSARSIEEFARR
-4590 YVREIRTVQPSGP
+4590 YVREIRAVQPNGP

-4618 MAVELAAEGE
+4618 MAVELKAAGE
-4628 RVGVLAL
+4628 QVGVVAL
-4635 LDTDTADIDGDSIE
+4635 LDTDTADIDGDTIE
-4649 RLTAGQFINTFGA
+4649 RLSPGAFINTFGA
-4662 IFGIDDVSAEAT
+4662 IFGIDDVPAEST
-4674 AEEAAAIITERL
+4674 AEQAAELITTRL
-4686 GGVELLDAATIER
+4686 GGVELIDAATIER

-4708 GTRTGYR
+4708 GTRTGYQ

-4722 ILYFRATVDPSEYMG
+4722 VVYFSATVDPAEWMG
-4737 PDGWRPYVTGEI
+4737 PGGWRPYVTGAI
-4749 VTHDVAVSH
+4749 TNHDVDVTHDEM
-4758 DDLTNPYALS
+4758 TNPYALS
-4768 AISPVLDDHMEAGDR
+4768 VISPLLDDHLEAGDR

>member
-1 MIQHSSPAPGTV
+1 MIQPASHTSDAVVPEG
-13 EVPFP
+13 PFP

-48 PVDHDLLT
+48 AVDLPMLT
-56 EAVRRTGREF
+56 AAVQRTGREF

-74 EVDGQPHQL
+74 DIDGDPHQL
-83 VDLTLDA
+83 VDLTLDDGIA
-90 DITELDLRAE
+90 ELDLRE
-100 PDPERAAH
+100 HPDPEAAAH

-115 SATLDVVRDRLVR
+115 TAPLDVMRDRLVR
-128 LAMLRVGEDRWFWYS
+128 LAMLRVAEDRWFWYA

-157 LVQRTGE
+157 LVQRVGE

-169 LEGREPPRSKAEPL
+169 FEGRALPPTKAEPL
-183 QKIVEADLAY
+183 QRIVEADQAY

-199 AADREYWREHLTG
+199 TTDREYWREHLAAL
-212 MADPVNLA
+212 ADPVTLA
-220 GREAEVD
+220 GRDAEVD
-227 SHPNRVSGALPAET
+227 AHPNRVSGALPPET
-241 SALLDSVAAAVNSG
+241 GALLDSVAASVNSG

-274 PEVILSLPV
+274 EEVVLSLPV

-289 TLRRS
+289 ILRRS

-304 RVTLAPTTTVGAA
+304 RVSLAPTTTVGAA

-358 LMMVDTRIALGPV
+358 LMMVDTKIALGPV

-394 GGESTHIDLQGNG
+394 GGESTHIDLQGNA
-407 NLYGEAELAAHHER
+407 NLYSDAELAGHHER
-421 FLLFLHRFLVAGP
+421 FLRFLHRFLVAGA
-434 DAPLSTVPVLSS
+434 DAPLSTVPVISA
-446 AEQSLSV
+446 AEQAVSV
-453 PARGPASP
+453 PARGPVGVAT
-461 EPRTLPAILAGGAAI
+461 RTLPEILAAGAAI
-476 DPDATALRWGTGDTM
+476 DPDAVALRWGVDDTL
-491 SYREVDDYTNR
+491 SYREVDDHTNR

-507 IAAGAGPEK
+507 IAAGAGPEHP
-516 AVALSIPRSA
+516 VALSVPRSA

-535 AKTGAAFAPID
+535 AKTGAPFVPID
-546 PTYPADRIE
+546 PTYPDDRIE

-561 GVVAGL
+561 GVVTGV
-567 TLAHARKSLP
+567 TVGQARKPLP
-577 DKVDWLTLDD
+577 DKVEWLSLDD
-587 ETTLGRV
+587 EATVTKL
-594 AAQNADAITDAD
+594 AAQDGAPITDAD

-612 LDQVAYVIYTSGSTG
+612 PDQIAYIIYTSGSTG

-640 GLVAGSGAGFGIDAD
+640 NLAASSGAGFGVESD

-666 DISVEEIL
+666 DISVEEIV

-701 THGVTHL
+701 THRVTHL

-722 LPDLRTIVVGGDAC
+722 LPALRTIVVGGDAC
-736 PPELVSK
+736 PPELVAK
-743 WAGRALINGYG
+743 WAGRSLINGYG
-754 PTETTITT
+754 PTETTVTT
-762 TLTEPMV
+762 TLSEPLV
-769 PGTPV
+769 PGAPV
-774 TIGGLT
+774 TIGSPVG
-780 DGVSA
+780 GVSG

-805 AGPGVARGYHRRTG
+805 AGPSVARGYHRRCG

-829 HAPGHRMYR
+829 HAAGARMYR
-838 TGDLVRWSAPGD
+838 TGDLVRWTDTEG
-850 RFTLEY
+850 RFCLEY

-884 EIDFAITL
+884 GIDFAITL
-892 GVESPTGAT
+892 GVDSPTGAT
-901 ALVAYLTTESDA
+901 ALVAYVTAESGTDT
-913 EVHPEAVKA
+913 HPEAVKA
-922 AVGEH
+922 AVGET
-927 LPSYMVPAVIMVLD
+927 LPAYMVPAVVMVLD
-941 QLPLTPLGKV
+941 RIPLTPLGKV
-951 DRKALPAPDFT
+951 DRKALPAPDFG
-962 ARAVV
+962 ARAVAS
-967 GRAPSTPREET
+967 RAPSTPREQA
-978 LAALFAEVL
+978 LAVLFAEVL
-987 GLDSVGVDDSF
+987 GLDAVGVDDSF

-1018 GISFTARDVFER
+1018 GISFSARDVFER
-1030 KTVAALAAVAT
+1030 KTVAALAAVADDT
-1041 ETETDVVEELPGGG
+1041 EVHVVDELPGGG
-1055 IGPVELTPI
+1055 VGPVALTPI
-1064 VHAMLDD
+1064 VHAMVEHADTW
-1071 GAPWD
+1071 G
-1076 RYSQAVLI
+1076 RYGQAVLI
-1084 GLPEGTR
+1084 GLPDGFDR
-1091 RATLAAALQTLIDQH
+1091 PRLAAALQVLLDHH
-1106 DVLRSTLRRSA
+1106 DLLRSSLRRA
-1117 DSWEWVVAEQ
+1117 HNGWEWVVADR

-1132 DTLIEVVRTDDPG
+1132 ATLIAVVQTDA
-1145 TPNEIGHAGHR
+1145 E
-1156 TADPLAR
+1156 TAI
-1163 RSRSGSRTAESPTTS
+1163 E
-1178 ARADADTAKSPTT
+1178 ADNAVD
-1191 AGRADA
+1191 
-1197 DTADEVGGI
+1197 
-1206 AHAAAPADTVR
+1206 
-1217 SDSDTVERALQRA
+1217 RALQDA
-1230 ADQLDPASGVVARFV
+1230 ADLLDPAAGAVARFV
-1245 LIERSDDG
+1245 LVERADAT

-1261 HLVTDGISWRIL
+1261 HLVTDGVSWRIL
-1273 LPDLATA
+1273 LPDLAAA
-1280 AFGGALD
+1280 AFGGELD

-1296 AHAQPEQATAR
+1296 AHSQAENATTR
-1307 TAELP
+1307 LDELP
-1312 VWQRI
+1312 IWQRI
-1317 LSTPDPAFG
+1317 LATPDPPFAR
-1326 TTAFDPALD
+1326 ADDQSASSANPPPDSFDPALD
-1335 TVATMAQCQSTVPA
+1335 VVATMAQWQTTVPSD
-1349 EIAHTVLTTL
+1349 IAHAALHAV
-1359 PEQFHCGAD
+1359 PERFHCGAD
-1368 DVLLTA
+1368 DVLLAA
-1374 LTLAVSRWRERTG
+1374 LAMAVSRWRDRAG
-1387 ALLTLEGHGRAES
+1387 ALLTLEGHGRDES

-1405 DIARTVGWFTSVYP
+1405 DVARTVGWFTSVYP
-1419 VAVDLAGIDLD
+1419 VALDLTGIDLG

-1435 GEAAGSAIKA
+1435 GRAAGSAIKA
-1445 TKEQLRAVPDR
+1445 TKEQLRSVPDR
-1456 GVGYGLLRYL
+1456 GVGFGLLRYL
-1466 NGETAAALADAPT
+1466 NDETAAALADAPT

-1486 LGRAVTGE
+1486 LGRAVTGD
-1494 GPWLP
+1494 GQWVP
-1499 RRFAATNNDDAPLA
+1499 RRFAATNDDRAPLA
-1513 ATVDINA
+1513 AVVDINA
-1520 VLTDTGLDVTWAYAG
+1520 VLTDAGLEVTWAYAS
-1535 RLLGAS
+1535 RLLDEA
-1541 DVREL
+1541 DVREF
-1546 ADLWSRALDAL
+1546 ADLWAQALYAL
-1557 VTHSRTTHA
+1557 VNHAGTGDA

-1572 DFPLVTVDQS
+1572 DFALVALDQPQIE
-1582 RIDSWERTHPTLTD
+1582 RWEHAYPKLTD

-1633 DATRLRAAAQA
+1633 DAARLRGAAQA

-1661 GPRQLVLAAAEIRW
+1661 GPRQLVLSAAEIRW
-1675 HEIDLTTIAD
+1675 HEVDLTAID
-1685 EEQRARE
+1685 DEQRAEE

-1718 RTGQDTFRLVMTNHH
+1718 RTAEETFRLVMTNHH

-1745 RELLTLYVTAGDAS
+1745 RELLALYVTAGDAS
-1759 MLPPARSYR
+1759 ILPPARSYR
-1768 EFLAWLTQQDA
+1768 EFLSWLEEQDTE
-1779 DASLI
+1779 ASLA
-1784 AWKESLAGIDTPT
+1784 AWKQAMAGIDTPT

-1806 ESTETAMLSHELSPA
+1806 ESTETAMLSRDLSA
-1821 AVAELES
+1821 ATVAVLES
-1828 AAREA
+1828 AARDA
-1833 GATVNTLVQAAW
+1833 GATVNTLVQAGW

-1856 EVVFGSTV
+1856 DVVFGATV

-1884 VPVRVSLDPA
+1884 VPVRVTLDPS
-1894 EKVTDLLARVQ
+1894 EQVRDLLARVQ
-1905 AEQARLMDHQ
+1905 AEQVRLMDHQ
-1915 HVGLAAIHRAV
+1915 HVGLAAIHRVV

-1977 PLRGDTG
+1977 PLRGEAGAG

-1993 MADQLDPAAAQSLLD
+1993 MADQLESTAAQSLLD
-2008 RFVRLLGQ
+2008 RFVRLLSQ
-2016 LAEHPHALVSQ
+2016 LAENPHVLVSQ
-2027 LRYCD
+2027 LQSCS
-2032 DTELAT
+2032 EAEFAT
-2038 LAPVHGPPPLPMRTL
+2038 LAPVHGPPSLPMRTL
-2053 PDVLTAGARIDPAVI
+2053 PDILTAGARIDPDAI
-2068 AVSSG
+2068 AVSAG
-2073 ELRMSYGELDA
+2073 ELRMSYGDLDA
-2084 WSNRFARVLLG
+2084 WSNRYARVLLR
-2095 RGVGPEVFVVLALT
+2095 RGIGPEVFVVLALT

-2136 VERIE
+2136 VDRIE

-2146 SKAPIGVTVTETGE
+2146 SKAPIGVTVTATGE
-2160 TLPGTIDWLL
+2160 DLPGSIDWLL
-2170 LDDLNTIRRA
+2170 LDDLNTMRRA

-2195 PLDLDHTA
+2195 LINIDHTA

-2229 AAQQATLT
+2229 AAQRETLA

-2272 PPEVYGGSELES
+2272 PPEVYGGSELET

-2327 EKWSAGRRMV
+2327 EKWAVGRRMV

-2348 ATGPAELRAGEP
+2348 ASGPAELVAGEP

-2370 AVVVLDSWL
+2370 ALVVLDSWL
-2379 RPVPVGI
+2379 RPVPTGI
-2386 QGELYLAGPALAR
+2386 AGELYLAGPALAR

-2429 MVRWVTGDDGLTLE
+2429 MVRWVAGDEPTLE

-2461 GEIDAVLSRDDEVE
+2461 GEIDAVLSRADEVD

-2488 TVLVSYVLPAPGIDL
+2488 TVLVSYVVSVPGIEL
-2503 DPERLRAGVAAELPG
+2503 DTERLRAQVAAELPG
-2518 YMVPAAVVVL
+2518 YMVPAYIVVL
-2528 DEIPLTPVG
+2528 EDIPLTPVG
-2537 KLDRKALPVPDFS
+2537 KLDRKALPIPDFS
-2550 AAQRAYLAPRTPIEQ
+2550 AAQQSYLAPRTPIEQ
-2565 SVAEVFA
+2565 AVAAVFA
-2572 DVLGSDRVSVDQS
+2572 DVLGSERVSVDQS

-2604 SSLGAT
+2604 SALGST
-2610 IALRDLFDAPTVAQL
+2610 IALRDLFDAPSVAQL
-2625 SARIVPAAEGAPG
+2625 SSRVVPAAEGSPG
-2638 RPALAPRVRP
+2638 RPALAPRLRP

-2683 DLDVDALRRALTDV
+2683 DLDVEAMRRALADV
-2697 ITRQESLRTRY
+2697 VERQESLRTRY
-2708 PADAD
+2708 PADAE

-2722 DPPAMPLIDTEDG
+2722 DTATPAMPLIDTEDG
-2735 APLRDRINAL
+2735 APLRDRINEL
-2745 AATGFDLTREPPLRV
+2745 AGTGFDLTRQAPLRV

-2765 DADAPEAAPVTPIP
+2765 DSRVGIA
-2779 GSPAEQTHPRH
+2779 
-2790 SDAPTHAGLATEAQ
+2790 
-2804 RGAGDSGPDGPRD
+2804 
-2817 TCSASHADGP
+2817 
-2827 TPVHVVVLVVHHI
+2827 PVHVVVLVVHHI

-2855 AAYSARVSGEA
+2855 AAYSARVSGG
-2866 PTRPPLTVQYADFA
+2866 TSTQPPLAVQYADFA
-2880 QWHRELL
+2880 LWHRELL
-2887 GSAADAE
+2887 GSGSDSVAAR
-2894 SLAAQQIRYWRETLA
+2894 QIRYWSETLA
-2909 DAPDALELPTDRPR
+2909 GAPDALELPTDRPR
-2923 PAVQSMRS
+2923 PAVQTMRS
-2931 DDIDFSL
+2931 DDVDFAI

-2947 DFAAANNVSVFMVV
+2947 EFAAAHNVSVFMVV

-2975 SDIVIGTP
+2975 GDIVIGTP
-2983 VAGRGEEALDDLVG
+2983 IAGRGEAALDDLVG

-3003 SLRTPVD
+3003 ALRTPVD

-3017 LLATVRTTDLDAFAH
+3017 LLATVRTADLDAFGHA
-3032 TDVPFEQLVQAV
+3032 DVPFEQLVTAL

-3094 LRERFDHTGPTGIEA
+3094 LRERFGETGPAGIEG
-3109 VLTYATDLFDAPTI
+3109 VLTYATDLFDAT
-3123 TSFATRWQQVLT
+3123 TVTAFATRWRQVLT

-3142 IPLADIDILAESER
+3142 IRLADIDILAESER
-3156 TELIP
+3156 AELIP
-3161 VRGPATT
+3161 VHGPATAA
-3168 GTTTLPHLLTTTAK
+3168 TTTLAELLTTTATT
-3182 SFPDHPALISD
+3182 FPDRPAL
-3193 TTRTQSAPPPDT
+3193 
-3205 ATNPKQSA
+3205 
-3213 PAPTYATAGPDQPIP
+3213 
-3228 ASNTSTPTPTHPV
+3228 V
-3241 SAPAASTAD
+3241 C
-3250 PDQRTSA
+3250 
-3257 ISTDGPHRPE
+3257 
-3267 HTPNTATP
+3267 
-3275 GHMAPD
+3275 
-3281 IAPPLSSGEEPLN
+3281 
-3294 STTAPAA
+3294 
-3301 TPNQPGLRP
+3301 
-3310 SADGLPTDRPT
+3310 
-3321 RPSPTSA
+3321 
-3328 GSAQQ
+3328 
-3333 LAPDSETTTYRNLDA
+3333 ETTIDYRALNA
-3348 HSNQL
+3348 RSNQL

-3374 CAELHI
+3374 CAELHT
-3380 GIWATAKSGGAFLP
+3380 GIWAAAKVGAAFLP

-3404 EHMLTDSGARV
+3404 DHMLTDSGAQV

-3420 EYRPQLPDT
+3420 EYLPKLSDT
-3429 TRWLVLDDP
+3429 TRWLILDD
-3438 EIAARLR
+3438 ADFATRLDATDDADL
-3445 TTSDAPLTPADLP
+3445 TTEELP
-3458 VPIRLENPAWMI
+3458 VPIRVENPAWMI

-3491 LVAAQRADLG
+3491 LVASQRTDLT
-3501 LDENSR
+3501 LDEHAR
-3507 VLQVASPSFD
+3507 VMQVASPSFD

-3535 APPDVFGGAPLA
+3535 APPDIFGGAPLA
-3547 ELIAAEQITHMVI
+3547 ELIAAEGVTHMVI
-3560 TPSALATIDPAEVSS
+3560 TPSALATIDSAEVSS
-3575 VRVLAVAGEAVG
+3575 LRVLAVAGEAVG

-3594 CGGVD
+3594 CGGA
-3599 GRTMVN
+3599 GARTMIN

-3627 VTIGTPIRGAATLV
+3627 VTIGAPVRGAAALV
-3641 LDDRLHPVPVGVAG
+3641 LDDRLRPVPVGVAG
-3655 ELYLSGTALA
+3655 ELYLAGTALA

-3679 IANPYGE
+3679 VANPFGR
-3686 PGELL
+3686 PGECL
-3691 YRTGDLVRWTRHSTP
+3691 YRTGDLVRWNRTY
-3706 PPDTTATPDAPTT
+3706 
-3719 AVPTSA
+3719 TSA
-3725 DPTTAT
+3725 RSDNLAGPPTGLA
-3731 TATPTAVPTTAVPT
+3731 
-3745 SAAPTT
+3745 
-3751 TAVPTSADP
+3751 
-3760 ATATTAAPTAVPT
+3760 
-3773 TAVPT
+3773 
-3778 SAAPTTAAPTTAV
+3778 
-3791 PTSATTISTAPIT
+3791 
-3804 VVSNTTAPTTS
+3804 
-3815 VSTATGPLTLEYLG
+3815 LEYLG

-3852 GIDGID
+3852 AIDGVD

-3864 VPGPTGA
+3864 VPGPTGS
-3871 TALAAYLVRLPGV
+3871 TALAAYLVRLPGT
-3884 DLDIARV
+3884 DLDVAHI
-3891 RAEAADIL
+3891 RALAADTL

-3904 PAAFVVLD
+3904 PAAFIVLD
-3912 AIPVNA
+3912 EIPINA
-3918 VGKLDRKALPDPVF
+3918 VGKLDRKALPEPVF
-3932 ATDDTP
+3932 VTDDTP
-3938 YRAPQTPTEHLLAE
+3938 YRAPQTPTEQVLAE
-3952 IYAELLGREQVG
+3952 VYAELLGRAQVG

-3987 LRGLHCTPLQVFEH
+3987 LRGVHCTPLQVFEH
-4001 RTVAALAAAVDATG
+4001 RTVAALGAAVDAAETF
-4015 TVEALAELPGGGTGD
+4015 VALAELPGGGNGD

-4041 ERGGNF
+4041 ERGGDF
-4047 DRFAQTAVLDLPV
+4047 DRFAQTAVLELPV
-4060 GIDRAQLRTTLTAVI
+4060 GIDRARLVTTLTAAI

-4081 RARLWSTDDGWQLR
+4081 RARLWAAENDWRLR
-4095 VADPGSVDV
+4095 VADPGSIDV
-4104 DALIHRTTFDAT
+4104 DALVHRTAFDP
-4116 TDPVELREYARTE
+4116 TDSIDLREYAQTE

-4136 LHPADGIIL
+4136 LHPADGVVL

-4150 DPVGDAGTHTR
+4150 DPVGNAGSHTQ
-4161 PGKLIVVA
+4161 PGRLIIVA

-4174 DSVSWRILVEDLIAA
+4174 DSVSWRILVQDLIAA
-4189 WAQVA
+4189 WAQVS
-4194 AGTTPVLAE
+4194 AGATPILPE
-4203 TSTSMRRWSHALTEQ
+4203 IGTSMRRWSHALTEQ
-4218 ANAEQRRTELA
+4218 AHSERRLAELP
-4229 YWQGIVNGPD
+4229 YWQQVVNGPD
-4239 PLLGARSLDP
+4239 PLLGSRHLDP
-4249 AIDQVHTVRRFEI
+4249 ATDQAQTVRRLDIEV
-4262 GADED
+4262 DES
-4267 VTAALLTTLP
+4267 TTTALLTTLP

-4290 TLALALVRWRARRGI
+4290 TLALALVRWRARRGV
-4305 DEHSAMLRLEGHGRQ
+4305 DEPSALLRLEGHGRQ

-4331 TIGWFTNLYPVRLD
+4331 TVGWFTNLYPVRLD
-4345 LADVDIADAF
+4345 LADVDISDAL
-4355 AGGPAMGAAIRAVKH
+4355 AGGPAMGAAIRKVKH
-4370 DLLEVPD
+4370 DLLAVPD

-4385 RYLNPETAAQ
+4385 RYLNPAAAEQ
-4395 LPTALPGQICVN
+4395 LPSRLPGQICVN

-4413 SVETPTGLEGLGW
+4413 SVDTPTGLEGLGW
-4426 LPTDELGDLEA
+4426 LPTDALGDLA
-4437 TEHSD
+4437 AAEHPT
-4442 VAIMS
+4442 VPIMS
-4447 PIDINA
+4447 AIDINA
-4453 MVTGNRLHAEFSYA
+4453 MVVGNRLQADFGYA
-4467 ANLLNR
+4467 AELLAR
-4473 DEVAELADLW
+4473 EDVAELAQLW
-4483 VDALG
+4483 VEALDT
-4488 AATRFAETP
+4488 AARFAETP
-4497 AAQSASADEAAAMA
+4497 AAQTASADEAAAM
-4511 ARTATP
+4511 TASTQP
-4517 AGPTGLG
+4517 GPTGLG

-4549 SWSYLGFAEH
+4549 SWSYLGFAEQ

-4576 REPPARSIEEFAHR
+4576 REPSARSIEEFAQR
-4590 YVREIRTVQPSGP
+4590 YVREIRAVQPSGP
-4603 YHLLGWSFGGLIAQA
+4603 YHLLGWSFGGLIVQA
-4618 MAVELAAEGE
+4618 MAVELQAEGE
-4628 RVGVLAL
+4628 QVGVVAL
-4635 LDTDTADIDGDSIE
+4635 LDTDTADIDGDTIE
-4649 RLTAGQFINTFGA
+4649 RLSPGAFINTFGA
-4662 IFGIDDVSAEAT
+4662 IFGIDDVPAESSAEQAAELIT
-4674 AEEAAAIITERL
+4674 ARL
-4686 GGVELLDAATIER
+4686 GGVELIDAATIAR

-4708 GTRTGYR
+4708 GTRTGYQ
-4715 RPVYDGD
+4715 RPIYHGD
-4722 ILYFRATVDPSEYMG
+4722 IVYFSATVDPAEWMG
-4737 PDGWRPYVTGEI
+4737 PDGWRPYVTGTI
-4749 VTHDVAVSH
+4749 TNHDVDVTH

-4768 AISPVLDDHMEAGDR
+4768 VISPLLDDHLEAGDR